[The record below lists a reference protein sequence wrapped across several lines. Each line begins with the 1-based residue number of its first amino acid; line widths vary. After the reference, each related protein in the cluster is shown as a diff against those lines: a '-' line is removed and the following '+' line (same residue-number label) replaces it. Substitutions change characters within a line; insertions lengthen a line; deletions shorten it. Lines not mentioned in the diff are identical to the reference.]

1 MSQNLRRSRRLNSD
15 PDKKDSIPQWF
26 FAAFTG
32 DRSGSMGSMKGASA
46 TGLYDWVKTMKET
59 AETNNQTGFISVTTF
74 DNETKRVFDNV
85 DTKTIQFTEEDAIRE
100 MTPRGTTRL
109 YDTAVED
116 LDRLLKN
123 VETFRNSLHPYAKAL
138 NPKISVTWVCCTDG
152 KDNESIEYFKGDL
165 KERVLL
171 ARKKG
176 VKCFFIAANQ
186 DAVLTGSSYGF
197 SGDNSLS
204 FSANKQNAECA
215 FRSVSYNMRRASS
228 GSNNTQFTQNMRVS
242 SLASDDS
249 LGSTL
254 PTIAQP
260 PAATLAISPSFDPL
274 NQTIRRPRRT
284 MIPLRTIPQAPT
296 RLHRQSRFH
305 WIHSRLE
312 Q

>member
-1 MSQNLRRSRRLNSD
+1 MSQILRRSRRLNSN
-15 PDKKDSIPQWF
+15 PDKKDSVPQWF

-32 DRSGSMGSMKGASA
+32 DKSGSMCSMKGASA

-74 DNETKRVFDNV
+74 DDETKRVFDNE
-85 DTKTIQFTEEDAIRE
+85 DTKTIQFTKQDAIRE

-116 LDRLLKN
+116 IDRLLKN
-123 VETFRNSLHPYAKAL
+123 VETFRNSLHPNVKAL

-152 KDNESIEYFKGDL
+152 KDNESIEHFKGDL
-165 KERVLL
+165 RDRVLL

-204 FSANKQNAECA
+204 FSANKQNAEFA
-215 FRSVSYNMRRASS
+215 FRSVSDNMRRASS
-228 GSNNTQFTQNMRVS
+228 GSNNTPFTQNMRVS
-242 SLASDDS
+242 SLATDDS
-249 LGSTL
+249 STL

-260 PAATLAISPSFDPL
+260 PVSPSFDPL
-274 NQTIRRPRRT
+274 NQTIRGNGHS
-284 MIPLRTIPQAPT
+284 LRTIPQPPP
-296 RLHRQSRFH
+296 RLHRQSYFH
-305 WIHSRLE
+305 WVHSRLA